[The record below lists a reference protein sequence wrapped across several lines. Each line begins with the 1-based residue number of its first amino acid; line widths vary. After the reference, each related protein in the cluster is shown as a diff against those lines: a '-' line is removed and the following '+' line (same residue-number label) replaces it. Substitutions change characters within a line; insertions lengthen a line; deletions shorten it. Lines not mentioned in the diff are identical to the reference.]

1 MVGPMLAAFLSALS
15 VRCRMSRVKIREH
28 LSYWLSTDLSVGT
41 IDRCIREGGV
51 ACFPVVEE
59 LIQELQ
65 DEELAHL
72 DETPW
77 YEKGCLKWLWVAIS
91 ATTAVFCIGT
101 RKKEEL
107 LELITSAFMGW
118 LVTDGYG
125 AYRSYEK
132 RQRCLA
138 HLIRKAIALT
148 GAVDE
153 KARRYHD
160 LYHYA

>member
-41 IDRCIREGGV
+41 IDRCIREAGV

-65 DEELAHL
+65 DEELVHL

-77 YEKGCLKWLWVAIS
+77 YEKGCLKWLWLTFPTI
-91 ATTAVFCIGT
+91 
-101 RKKEEL
+101 
-107 LELITSAFMGW
+107 ITSCRVFFW
-118 LVTDGYG
+118 
-125 AYRSYEK
+125 
-132 RQRCLA
+132 
-138 HLIRKAIALT
+138 
-148 GAVDE
+148 AVKNEYKSTPSIHPLDV
-153 KARRYHD
+153 
-160 LYHYA
+160 